1 MKVYVLYYIYNNTVE
16 DMYEILGVYKTLKDA
31 QQVMSVDSTKFEQQI
46 KEHKIKGF
54 NEESTKIE
62 DEKYI
67 SITGFDAYIEW
78 VIEEFDL
85 Q

>member
-31 QQVMSVDSTKFEQQI
+31 QQVMSVDSTEFEQQI
-46 KEHKIKGF
+46 KEYKIKGF
-54 NEESTKIE
+54 DEESTKIE

>member
-16 DMYEILGVYKTLKDA
+16 DMYEILGVYETLKDA
-31 QQVMSVDSTKFEQQI
+31 QQVMSVDSTEFEQQI
-46 KEHKIKGF
+46 KEYKIKGF
-54 NEESTKIE
+54 NEESPKIE

-67 SITGFDAYIEW
+67 SIIGFDAYIEW

>member
-1 MKVYVLYYIYNNTVE
+1 MKVYILYYIYNNTVE
-16 DMYEILGVYKTLKDA
+16 NMYEILGVYKTLKDA
-31 QQVMSVDSTKFEQQI
+31 QQVMSFDSTEFEQQL
-46 KEHKIKGF
+46 KEYKIKGF

-78 VIEEFDL
+78 VIKEFDL

>member
-1 MKVYVLYYIYNNTVE
+1 MKVYILYYIYNNTVE

-31 QQVMSVDSTKFEQQI
+31 QQVMSVDSTEFEQQI
-46 KEHKIKGF
+46 KEYKIKGF

>member
-1 MKVYVLYYIYNNTVE
+1 MKVYIVYYIYNNTVE

-31 QQVMSVDSTKFEQQI
+31 QQVMSVDSTEFEQQI
-46 KEHKIKGF
+46 KEYKIKGF

>member
-31 QQVMSVDSTKFEQQI
+31 QQVMSIDSTEFEQQI
-46 KEHKIKGF
+46 KEYKIKGF
-54 NEESTKIE
+54 NKESTKIE

>member
-1 MKVYVLYYIYNNTVE
+1 MKVYVLYYISNNTVE

-31 QQVMSVDSTKFEQQI
+31 QQVMSVDSTEFEQQL
-46 KEHKIKGF
+46 KEYKIKGF

-85 Q
+85 K

>member
-1 MKVYVLYYIYNNTVE
+1 MKVYVVYYIYNNPVE

-31 QQVMSVDSTKFEQQI
+31 QQVMSVDSTEFEEQI
-46 KEHKIKGF
+46 KEYGIKGF
-54 NEESTKIE
+54 DEENPKIE
-62 DEKYI
+62 DEMYI

-85 Q
+85 R

>member
-1 MKVYVLYYIYNNTVE
+1 MKVYVLYYIYNNPVE

-31 QQVMSVDSTKFEQQI
+31 QQVMSVDSTEFEQQI
-46 KEHKIKGF
+46 KEYKIKGF
-54 NEESTKIE
+54 DEESTKIE

>member
-1 MKVYVLYYIYNNTVE
+1 MKVYILYYIYNNTVE
-16 DMYEILGVYKTLKDA
+16 NMYEILGVYKTLKDA
-31 QQVMSVDSTKFEQQI
+31 QQVMSFDSTEFEQQI
-46 KEHKIKGF
+46 KEYKIKGF
-54 NEESTKIE
+54 DEESTKIE

-78 VIEEFDL
+78 VIKEFDL

>member
-31 QQVMSVDSTKFEQQI
+31 QQVMSVDSTEFEQQI
-46 KEHKIKGF
+46 KEYKIKGF

-67 SITGFDAYIEW
+67 SITGFDTYIEW

>member
-1 MKVYVLYYIYNNTVE
+1 MKVYVLYYIYNNTIE

-31 QQVMSVDSTKFEQQI
+31 QQVMSVDSTEFEQQI
-46 KEHKIKGF
+46 KEYKIKGF
-54 NEESTKIE
+54 NEESPKIE

>member
-31 QQVMSVDSTKFEQQI
+31 QQVMSVDSTEFEQQI
-46 KEHKIKGF
+46 KEYKIKGF

>member
-31 QQVMSVDSTKFEQQI
+31 QQVMSVDSTEFEQQI
-46 KEHKIKGF
+46 KEYKIKGF

-78 VIEEFDL
+78 IIEEFDL

>member
-1 MKVYVLYYIYNNTVE
+1 MKVYIVYYIYNNTVE

-31 QQVMSVDSTKFEQQI
+31 QQVMSVDSTEFEQQI
-46 KEHKIKGF
+46 KEYKIKGF

-78 VIEEFDL
+78 IIEEFDL

>member
-16 DMYEILGVYKTLKDA
+16 DMYEILGIYKTLKDA
-31 QQVMSVDSTKFEQQI
+31 QQVMSVDSTEFEQQI
-46 KEHKIKGF
+46 KEYKIKGF

>member
-16 DMYEILGVYKTLKDA
+16 DMYEILGVYKSLKDA
-31 QQVMSVDSTKFEQQI
+31 QQVMSVDSTEFEQQI
-46 KEHKIKGF
+46 KEYKIKGF

>member
-31 QQVMSVDSTKFEQQI
+31 QQVMPVDSTEFEQQI
-46 KEHKIKGF
+46 KEYKIKGF

>member
-1 MKVYVLYYIYNNTVE
+1 MKVYVVYYIYNNTVE

-31 QQVMSVDSTKFEQQI
+31 QQVMSVDSTEFEQQI
-46 KEHKIKGF
+46 KEYKIKGF

-78 VIEEFDL
+78 IIEEFDL

>member
-1 MKVYVLYYIYNNTVE
+1 MKVYVVYYIYNNTVE

-31 QQVMSVDSTKFEQQI
+31 QQVMSVDSTEFEQQI
-46 KEHKIKGF
+46 KEYKIKGF

>member
-1 MKVYVLYYIYNNTVE
+1 MKVYIIYYIYNNTVE

-31 QQVMSVDSTKFEQQI
+31 QQVMSVDSTEFEQQI
-46 KEHKIKGF
+46 KEYKIKGF

-78 VIEEFDL
+78 IIEEFDL

>member
-1 MKVYVLYYIYNNTVE
+1 MKVYIVYYIYNNTVE

-31 QQVMSVDSTKFEQQI
+31 QQVMSVDSTEFEQQI
-46 KEHKIKGF
+46 KEYKIKGF

-67 SITGFDAYIEW
+67 SITGFDAYIEC

>member
-1 MKVYVLYYIYNNTVE
+1 MKVYVVYYIYNNTVE
-16 DMYEILGVYKTLKDA
+16 DMYEILGVYKKLKDA
-31 QQVMSVDSTKFEQQI
+31 QQVMSVDSTEFEQQI
-46 KEHKIKGF
+46 KEYKIKGF

>member
-1 MKVYVLYYIYNNTVE
+1 MKVYIVYYIYNNTVE

-31 QQVMSVDSTKFEQQI
+31 QQVISVDSTEFEQQI
-46 KEHKIKGF
+46 KEYKIKGF

>member
-1 MKVYVLYYIYNNTVE
+1 MKVYIVYYIYNNTVE

-31 QQVMSVDSTKFEQQI
+31 QQVMSVDSTEFEQQI
-46 KEHKIKGF
+46 KEYKIKGF
-54 NEESTKIE
+54 DEESTKIE

-67 SITGFDAYIEW
+67 SITGFDACIKW

>member
-1 MKVYVLYYIYNNTVE
+1 MKVYIVYYIYNNTVE
-16 DMYEILGVYKTLKDA
+16 DMYEILGIYKTLKDA
-31 QQVMSVDSTKFEQQI
+31 QQVMSVDSTEFEQQI
-46 KEHKIKGF
+46 KEYKIKGF

>member
-1 MKVYVLYYIYNNTVE
+1 MKVYIVYYIYNNTVE

-31 QQVMSVDSTKFEQQI
+31 QQVMSVDSTEFEQQI
-46 KEHKIKGF
+46 KEYKIKGF
-54 NEESTKIE
+54 DEESTKIE

-78 VIEEFDL
+78 IIEEFDL

>member
-31 QQVMSVDSTKFEQQI
+31 QQVMSVDSTEFERQI
-46 KEHKIKGF
+46 KEYKIKGF

>member
-31 QQVMSVDSTKFEQQI
+31 QQVMSVDSTEFEQQI
-46 KEHKIKGF
+46 KECKIKGF
-54 NEESTKIE
+54 NEVSTEIE

>member
-1 MKVYVLYYIYNNTVE
+1 
-16 DMYEILGVYKTLKDA
+16 
-31 QQVMSVDSTKFEQQI
+31 MSVDSTEFERQI
-46 KEHKIKGF
+46 KEYKIKGF

>member
-31 QQVMSVDSTKFEQQI
+31 QQVMSVDSTEFEQQI
-46 KEHKIKGF
+46 TEYKIKGF